1 MVTNLT
7 ALSIIR
13 SSLASRLALW
23 FLLLLLLNLSIDP
36 PDSRSAHIAEDLTVN
51 EIESILELVLEEVC
65 AMYCSVPESDE
76 SDEEKNIAKV
86 RYDLFGQDGAV
97 TVHLARYRLL
107 MAVQTSFF
115 DSPFLSGTKPEI
127 ASPPPEASV

>member
-36 PDSRSAHIAEDLTVN
+36 PDSRPAHIAEDLTVN

-65 AMYCSVPESDE
+65 AMESSVPESDE

-97 TVHLARYRLL
+97 TVYRLL
-107 MAVQTSFF
+107 MAVQTSCF
-115 DSPFLSGTKPEI
+115 DSPFISGTKPEI